1 MTTSEQPASDQPIKR
16 STKVAL
22 TGILMTLLVVFAG
35 TLFNT
40 FGVNYGAEQAGL
52 TGIVGIIASLKLLS

>member
-1 MTTSEQPASDQPIKR
+1 MTSNNQPECVQPIKR

-22 TGILMTLLVVFAG
+22 TGILMTLLIISAG
-35 TLFNT
+35 FIFNT

-52 TGIVGIIASLKLLS
+52 TGLVGIIASLKLLS